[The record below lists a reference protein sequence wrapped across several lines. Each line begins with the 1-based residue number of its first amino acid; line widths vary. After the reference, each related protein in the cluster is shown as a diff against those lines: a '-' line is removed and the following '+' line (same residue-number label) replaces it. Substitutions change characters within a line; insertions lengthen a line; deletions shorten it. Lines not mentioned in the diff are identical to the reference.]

1 VLAHKSIRFILPPF
15 LIGLILLF
23 YVKIIGIVI
32 LGFTLYLIWFFRDPN
47 RQIALD
53 ESLVYAAADGKVLY
67 LSQNA
72 NTIKIGIRMSPFNVH
87 INRSPINGVVESIAH
102 IPGPHSNV
110 YFGNIENKN
119 ERNLIKIVS
128 DKINCDVLQITGAF
142 ARRIEC
148 WIAQNDIVVQGQKI
162 GIIRFGSQTNMYI
175 DADITGKSIKALVK
189 EGNSVYAVLTAV
201 AKIEGIEENE

>member
-1 VLAHKSIRFILPPF
+1 
-15 LIGLILLF
+15 
-23 YVKIIGIVI
+23 
-32 LGFTLYLIWFFRDPN
+32 
-47 RQIALD
+47 
-53 ESLVYAAADGKVLY
+53 
-67 LSQNA
+67 
-72 NTIKIGIRMSPFNVH
+72 
-87 INRSPINGVVESIAH
+87 
-102 IPGPHSNV
+102 PGPHSNV

-189 EGNSVYAVLTAV
+189 EGNSVYAGLTAV